1 MNESSFS
8 YNNCLTTTL
17 AFSANVHLIN
27 SVLLV
32 SYLLSSTSVW
42 MNHPSQTSYIPSAW
56 SCLFPFTCSQPL
68 YKPIFLLRH
77 HASHQHQLGLVCFLS
92 RVLNLCMSESSFSD
106 LNLCMSESSFSDTMH
121 PINSVLSV
129 SCHVFSTSA
138 WVNHHSQTSVSVWV
152 NDHSQTSCIPSS
164 RSCWCPVACSQP
176 LSERSFLLRHASHQV
191 GLVGVLSRV
200 LNLCMKQPFF
210 SESEHKRTD
219 DEPKQPGAD
228 RTQDQVQER
237 HGQRPD
243 VQFQVKSSKSTNW

>member
-1 MNESSFS
+1 M
-8 YNNCLTTTL
+8 
-17 AFSANVHLIN
+17 
-27 SVLLV
+27 
-32 SYLLSSTSVW
+32 
-42 MNHPSQTSYIPSAW
+42 
-56 SCLFPFTCSQPL
+56 CSQPL

-92 RVLNLCMSESSFSD
+92 RVLNLCMSESSFPD

-176 LSERSFLLRHASHQV
+176 LSERSFPSQTCIPSSRSCWWPVTCSQPLYEATIFLR
-191 GLVGVLSRV
+191 
-200 LNLCMKQPFF
+200 
-210 SESEHKRTD
+210 KRA
-219 DEPKQPGAD
+219 QAHRR
-228 RTQDQVQER
+228 RTQTTR
-237 HGQRPD
+237 SR
-243 VQFQVKSSKSTNW
+243 